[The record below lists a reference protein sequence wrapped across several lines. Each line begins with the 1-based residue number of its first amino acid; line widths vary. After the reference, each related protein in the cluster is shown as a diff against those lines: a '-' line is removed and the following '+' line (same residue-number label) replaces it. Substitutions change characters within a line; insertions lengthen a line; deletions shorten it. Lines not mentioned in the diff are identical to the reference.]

1 MCIAGKELGFEL
13 GLSDPQTIPIFV
25 SFLSSKITR
34 EPGLAAS
41 RVDAKCYL
49 LQQIRIC
56 SS

>member
-1 MCIAGKELGFEL
+1 MCVAGKELGFEL

-25 SFLSSKITR
+25 SFLSSKITH